1 MNKKTQLKETADK
14 RVIPVNEK
22 ELQFAFGREN
32 YRLMLIG
39 LAVLAL
45 GFILMVGGGSDNPD
59 VFNPAMFNFQR
70 LTLAPILLTIGFVIE
85 IFAIMK
91 KPRD

>member
-1 MNKKTQLKETADK
+1 MNQKKQTKVTADK
-14 RVIPVNEK
+14 KVVPVDEK

-45 GFILMVGGGSDNPD
+45 GFILMIGGGSSDPD
-59 VFNPAMFNFQR
+59 VFNPSMFNFQR
-70 LTLAPILLTIGFVIE
+70 LTLAPLLLIVGFVIE

>member
-1 MNKKTQLKETADK
+1 MNLRKETKETADRK
-14 RVIPVNEK
+14 AIPVNEK

-32 YRLMLIG
+32 YRIMLIG

-45 GFILMVGGGSDNPD
+45 GFLLMVGGGSDDPD

-85 IFAIMK
+85 IYAIMK